1 MFNFLPWSKKS
12 KAPLVTAQQETA
24 KDMTNTGHGKL
35 SVYDRPG
42 SFAPIFYNYSIF
54 QNSAYWQRLTGM
66 QSLFDWYHKNPVFYA
81 IVQIKARASANRKF
95 VVRNRKTGK
104 LEPESTNKFIPA
116 AIYHLLKSP
125 NPMQSQWEWLKQ
137 KKIFMEVCGN
147 SMLYANAPMG
157 FKPSINNIKTL
168 WNVWPQF
175 MQFEL
180 TGKYFDATEKS
191 DIIKKWKFEYG
202 TYKKE
207 FDPNEILHQNQP
219 NTDVRDGLIFGRGTA
234 TTLIRPLS
242 NIDMAYESRN
252 VMMNNRGMRVILTSD
267 KSDESGNVPLFPD
280 EKKQVDDAMKDYGL
294 LEGQKQFFFST
305 MPLKAVPI
313 DQDVMKLGLFE
324 EIAQDA
330 MICCNAWGVP
340 EVLLKLYLQGAT
352 FENQDI
358 AVKRLY
364 QDTLIPEA
372 KDDDIAL
379 NTFLGLDDTEWYL
392 ESSFD
397 HIPVLQ
403 KSKKE
408 EAQASKD
415 ASAYLERLFLIGG
428 ITLNQWLSEI
438 DLPEL
443 PNGNRTIMEMTHEE
457 RDHILSV
464 LSKSSGQNQN
474 SGDQNSESQSNQKN
488 GFHFNKNDYA
498 EN

>member
-1 MFNFLPWSKKS
+1 MFKFPWSKQKET
-12 KAPLVTAQQETA
+12 PLPVIQEAA
-24 KDMTNTGHGKL
+24 KDMTNIGL
-35 SVYDRPG
+35 G
-42 SFAPIFYNYSIF
+42 SLPTYERGSQYSPIYYNYSVF
-54 QNSAYWQRLTGM
+54 QNSPYWQRLTGM

-95 VVRNRKTGK
+95 FVKNRKTGK
-104 LEPESTNKFIPA
+104 VEPESTLKTIPA
-116 AIYHLLKSP
+116 MIYKLLNQP
-125 NPMQSQWEWLKQ
+125 NPLQSRWEFLKQ
-137 KKIFMEVCGN
+137 KKIFDEVCGN
-147 SMLYANAPMG
+147 SLTYGNAPMG
-157 FKPSINNIKTL
+157 FKPSINNIKTF
-168 WNVWPQF
+168 WNIWPQY

-207 FDPNEILHQNQP
+207 FTADEILHQNQP
-219 NTDVRDGLIFGRGTA
+219 NTEIRDGLIFGRGTA
-234 TTLIRPLS
+234 TTLTRPLS

-252 VMMNNRGMRVILTSD
+252 VMMRNRGMRIILTSD
-267 KSDESGNVPLFPD
+267 KSDDSGNVPLMPD
-280 EKKQVDDAMKDYGL
+280 EKKQVDEAMKNYGM
-294 LEGQKQFFFST
+294 LEGQSQFFFST

-340 EVLLKLYLQGAT
+340 EVLLKLYLEGAT

-379 NTFLGLDDTEWYL
+379 NNFLRLDETEWYV

-415 ASAYLERLFLIGG
+415 ASTYLERLFLIGG
-428 ITLNQWLSEI
+428 ITLNQWLNEI

-443 PNGNRTIMEMTHEE
+443 PNGNRTIMEMTPEE

-464 LSKSSGQNQN
+464 LSKSSGQNASDQGQN
-474 SGDQNSESQSNQKN
+474 SGSQNQKN
-488 GFHFNKNDYA
+488 GFNLKHINHA